1 MYTIKT
7 KFKGQDMFTKTGF
20 NHVGDVYT
28 GNNLVLDE
36 RFKNKQFAV
45 GTVNKYFSKFNSLN
59 TVPGS
64 ADKYASD
71 PYLKPTK
78 FAPFKPNGKGSSGFG
93 SKDASKREEFS
104 NTEAVRVYREKLK
117 SEQKYASIFAKMN
130 MEKNGGDALDELV
143 DEKTSNATQTQR
155 RQKTVYE
162 SVFENDDDMKQ
173 LSFMK
178 PKKHHAPMNSGGLKT
193 SASLVGMYSRE
204 ANLDG
209 LRHGRKNKTKDFF
222 DAGHLNS

>member
-1 MYTIKT
+1 
-7 KFKGQDMFTKTGF
+7 MFTKTGF

-28 GNNLVLDE
+28 GNNQVLDE
-36 RFKNKQFAV
+36 RFKKKQFAV

-59 TVPGS
+59 TVPANG
-64 ADKYASD
+64 DKYASD
-71 PYLKPTK
+71 PYIKPTK

-117 SEQKYASIFAKMN
+117 SEQKYAGIFAKQN
-130 MEKNGGDALDELV
+130 MEKQEKGDALDELV
-143 DEKTSNATQTQR
+143 VEKTSNATKTQR
-155 RQKTVYE
+155 QHKTVFE

-178 PKKHHAPMNSGGLKT
+178 PKKHHTQLNLGGLKT

-209 LRHGRKNKTKDFF
+209 LRHGRKNTTKDFF